1 MVTLVIPPGDVSTS
15 RGRWHSV
22 VPNHCHQPK
31 PMTSCHRYRSY
42 IGPISNIHLTHFHVF
57 IIFQKTNRS
66 FILHI
71 FSSFPCLENISI
83 SQQITYQSVWL
94 IVVDIPS
101 KSNATETNPNF
112 VALATWPHNTCI
124 NPSWWAAAVA
134 ASSVALC
141 WVDADHLSST
151 SCPSTGL
158 CGALCGAVGICV
170 DLCGAPM
177 YRFSTGTMSVM
188 AGQCMHWERT
198 MSIRG
203 SSGGRDLKAHLP
215 SQQSTIA
222 SHPRSTIASQCR
234 HSPLIICSYWS

>member
-1 MVTLVIPPGDVSTS
+1 MS
-15 RGRWHSV
+15 WEYF
-22 VPNHCHQPK
+22 NQP
-31 PMTSCHRYRSY
+31 TDH
-42 IGPISNIHLTHFHVF
+42 
-57 IIFQKTNRS
+57 
-66 FILHI
+66 
-71 FSSFPCLENISI
+71 
-83 SQQITYQSVWL
+83 QSVWL

-158 CGALCGAVGICV
+158 CGVLCGAVGICV

-188 AGQCMHWERT
+188 DGQCMPGEDNVYQGVERWSGFKSASALTTINNSLAPSLHNRFT
-198 MSIRG
+198 MPPFTINYLLLLILVVTRIIDKHMPISARSWSCHCQRNIWKRYNRNML
-203 SSGGRDLKAHLP
+203 GRSKNCL
-215 SQQSTIA
+215 
-222 SHPRSTIASQCR
+222 
-234 HSPLIICSYWS
+234 